1 MGPGEKEEG
10 KAGPSDLKSES
21 LGVKGTCG
29 SSAGSP
35 LSRGGHQPPHLSW
48 GMALLQLR
56 VHTPLPNAG
65 SPEPT
70 LPRPGPPADCLIQ
83 GLVGHKGALSSC
95 FLPEAQ
101 VTGLL
106 GSIRRAW
113 RAGSRQVK
121 ARGAWTPRVNA
132 KACRTEQP
140 QHLPP

>member
-56 VHTPLPNAG
+56 VQTPPT
-65 SPEPT
+65 PKCREPRAH
-70 LPRPGPPADCLIQ
+70 LAPA
-83 GLVGHKGALSSC
+83 
-95 FLPEAQ
+95 
-101 VTGLL
+101 
-106 GSIRRAW
+106 RA
-113 RAGSRQVK
+113 
-121 ARGAWTPRVNA
+121 T
-132 KACRTEQP
+132 C
-140 QHLPP
+140 